1 MIRIADFDSAEMP
14 FLFVGTTTG
23 GSFLFQLACPKS
35 WLAGMANMP
44 LEEIVELEGA
54 YQRLF
59 AGALIT
65 SAVSRGDVP
74 LPPPPRFPDWRF
86 QSYNHFYEN
95 SRSRLRADIG
105 ASTGWDKE
113 TIMLGQPAPSE
124 RTVNNI
130 DDGRFVRQS

>member
-1 MIRIADFDSAEMP
+1 MIRIGVFDTAEMP

-23 GSFLFQLACPKS
+23 GRFLFQHAWPES
-35 WLAGMANMP
+35 WLAGMASMP
-44 LEEIVELEGA
+44 LEAIVELEGA
-54 YQRLF
+54 YQRLY

-65 SAVSRGDVP
+65 SAISRGDVP

-95 SRSRLRADIG
+95 PRSRLRADIG

-124 RTVNNI
+124 RTVSNI
-130 DDGRFVRQS
+130 DDGHFVGRS